1 MAWKIGMVIVD
12 DDDVDSDDE
21 DDSDEDDGER

>member
-12 DDDVDSDDE
+12 EDDVDSDDK
-21 DDSDEDDGER
+21 DDSNEDDGER